1 MPDAFAPC
9 ILIPTYNNAATLR
22 QVVERVGRFGAP
34 VLVVD
39 DGSGAAARAVAR
51 EIEVAREAQV
61 VWCPHNGGKGAAVK
75 AGFVAARSAGFT
87 HALQVDADGQHDLD
101 QVGTFLEAARA
112 HPQALVLASPVFSVD
127 APRGRR
133 IGREINNFWVAI
145 ETFGRPIQDAMIG
158 FRVYP
163 LAATLATRPAGD
175 RMEFDIEVA
184 VRLVWA
190 ATPVLNLP
198 VAVRYLT
205 AAEGGVSHF
214 RMVRDNVRISWL
226 HTRLV
231 TEALIRKLL
240 LWQRFG
246 KRLSPPA

>member
-1 MPDAFAPC
+1 MADAFAPC

-22 QVVERVGRFGAP
+22 AVVERVAQNGVP
-34 VLVVD
+34 VWVVD
-39 DGSGAAARAVAR
+39 DGSGPAAQAVAR
-51 EIEVAREAQV
+51 ALEREGVAHVIWRPQ
-61 VWCPHNGGKGAAVK
+61 NGGKGAAVK
-75 AGFVAARSAGFT
+75 AGFAATHAAGFT

-101 QVGTFLEAARA
+101 QIRAFLDAARTF
-112 HPQALVLASPVFSVD
+112 PNALVLAHPVFG
-127 APRGRR
+127 ANMPRGRR
-133 IGREINNFWVAI
+133 IGREITNFWVAI
-145 ETFGRPIQDAMIG
+145 ETFGRAIRDAMIG

-163 LAATLATRPAGD
+163 LAATLATQPSGD

-190 ATPVLNLP
+190 GTPVLNLP
-198 VAVRYLT
+198 VAVRYLS

-231 TEALIRKLL
+231 AEGLARKLL

-246 KRLSPPA
+246 RRLAVEP